1 MKLHV
6 SWLFNVLLWGA
17 SALANKNRIHGFYEV
32 AQSFYEVAQ
41 TLAQPQVEGSG
52 AKQSLM
58 VTMNSHR
65 LPAKTALIALLD
77 G

>member
-1 MKLHV
+1 MVVQCPALG
-6 SWLFNVLLWGA
+6 GA
-17 SALANKNRIHGFYEV
+17 SAHANKNRIHGFYEV

-52 AKQSLM
+52 AKQSSL

-65 LPAKTALIALLD
+65 LPAEIALIALLA

>member
-1 MKLHV
+1 MELHV

-17 SALANKNRIHGFYEV
+17 SAHANKNRIHG
-32 AQSFYEVAQ
+32 FYEVAQ

-52 AKQSLM
+52 AKQSSL

-65 LPAKTALIALLD
+65 LPAKIALIALLT

>member
-17 SALANKNRIHGFYEV
+17 SADAKKNRIHGFYEV

-52 AKQSLM
+52 AKQSSS

-65 LPAKTALIALLD
+65 LPAKIALIALLA

>member
-1 MKLHV
+1 MVVQCPAL
-6 SWLFNVLLWGA
+6 GA
-17 SALANKNRIHGFYEV
+17 SAHANKNRIHGFYEV

-52 AKQSLM
+52 AKQSSL
-58 VTMNSHR
+58 VNMNSHR
-65 LPAKTALIALLD
+65 LPAKIALIASLA